1 MADVLEA
8 HDFRAGHGNG
18 KYPWAEWG
26 DGEVRRIR
34 RGEDFDVEPRVMQ
47 GQIKVRGSKE
57 GRLTA
62 TNVRGDEVVFAFQ
75 RRGETARAFR
85 SRTKP

>member
-1 MADVLEA
+1 
-8 HDFRAGHGNG
+8 
-18 KYPWAEWG
+18 
-26 DGEVRRIR
+26 
-34 RGEDFDVEPRVMQ
+34 MQ